1 VVATPKGDYMT
12 ISALFL
18 SFAIEGTCQGAVSQP
33 ISYFKVYFGSK
44 ASVDPAKKDKVG
56 TVRAT
61 DVYLQIPAY
70 KELVEKGIDR
80 DSAEGNKLMKK
91 ATATFKRAIRSA
103 ARASACVL
111 VVEDGGV
118 NGYPVLDITS
128 LVIEA
133 I

>member
-1 VVATPKGDYMT
+1 MT

-18 SFAIEGTCQGAVSQP
+18 SFAIEGTCQGTVSQP
-33 ISYFKVYFGSK
+33 MSYFSWEIEIIGKVYFGSK

-128 LVIEA
+128 LVIEV